1 MPPAPHSRQS
11 EPGPGDWFGKE
22 PARQLIQ
29 CVQRE
34 AVPELTRVFGH
45 SGLFLRPSAAVPAGL
60 PGNMLAQVLDLHREG
75 RRFAGQFDC
84 EDAALPLASGSLA
97 LVYGLFVLET
107 SDTPLELL
115 QEMARVLKPEGT
127 LLLLVLNPW
136 SPACL
141 RWRWKG
147 PRPIGSAWLR
157 AGLATA
163 GLDLVRSRAL
173 GPYWAGRDRLELRTE
188 RRRVSDGLRAAR
200 LWVARK
206 REAGLTPLRAGAG
219 LALRPGI
226 SAG

>member
-1 MPPAPHSRQS
+1 
-11 EPGPGDWFGKE
+11 
-22 PARQLIQ
+22 
-29 CVQRE
+29 
-34 AVPELTRVFGH
+34 
-45 SGLFLRPSAAVPAGL
+45 
-60 PGNMLAQVLDLHREG
+60 
-75 RRFAGQFDC
+75 
-84 EDAALPLASGSLA
+84 
-97 LVYGLFVLET
+97 
-107 SDTPLELL
+107 
-115 QEMARVLKPEGT
+115 MARVLKPEGT

-188 RRRVSDGLRAAR
+188 WRRVSDGLRAAR

-206 REAGLTPLRAGAG
+206 REAGLTPLRAGAV
-219 LALRPGI
+219 LALRP
-226 SAG
+226 

>member
-29 CVQRE
+29 GVQRE

-115 QEMARVLKPEGT
+115 QEMARVLKPEGP

-136 SPACL
+136 SPAAC
-141 RWRWKG
+141 
-147 PRPIGSAWLR
+147 
-157 AGLATA
+157 AGA
-163 GLDLVRSRAL
+163 GR
-173 GPYWAGRDRLELRTE
+173 GRDRSARPGCGRGW
-188 RRRVSDGLRAAR
+188 RRRAWTWCAAGP
-200 LWVARK
+200 WAPTGPD
-206 REAGLTPLRAGAG
+206 ATGWNCGPSGAG
-219 LALRPGI
+219 SPTVCAPPGSGSPA
-226 SAG
+226 SARQG